1 MTITIEITTGGLTEI
16 GKRFTCH
23 IFEEKDIKRV
33 ANKLNKIVA
42 KYQHKKDLYGAGQEV
57 YYYVKGYD
65 KDGNERGEGGRLD
78 NAKDVD
84 NLMYDIKHFYL
95 NKLIS

>member
-1 MTITIEITTGGLTEI
+1 MTITIKITTGGLTEI
-16 GKRFTCH
+16 GKRFTYH

-33 ANKLNKIVA
+33 SNKLKKIVA
-42 KYQHKKDLYGAGQEV
+42 KYPPKKDLYGVGQEV

-65 KDGNERGEGGRLD
+65 KDGNEIGDEGRLD

-84 NLMYDIKHFYL
+84 NLIYDIKHFYL
-95 NKLIS
+95 NKLKS

>member
-1 MTITIEITTGGLTEI
+1 MTVTIKITTGGLTEI
-16 GKRFTCH
+16 GKRFTYN

-33 ANKLNKIVA
+33 ANKLKKIVA
-42 KYQHKKDLYGAGQEV
+42 KYPPKKDLYGVGQEV

-65 KDGNERGEGGRLD
+65 KYGNEIGEGGRLD

-95 NKLIS
+95 NKLKS